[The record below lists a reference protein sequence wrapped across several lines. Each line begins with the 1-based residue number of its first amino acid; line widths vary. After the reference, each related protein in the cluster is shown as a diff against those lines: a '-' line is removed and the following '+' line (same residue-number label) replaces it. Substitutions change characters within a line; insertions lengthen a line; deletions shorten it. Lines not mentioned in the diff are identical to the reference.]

1 VVDSRVVG
9 WGRTRSAVIVY
20 EYLTPDLYVGSRIC
34 PTSCADRNPKVY
46 LKRYP
51 KDAVVT
57 VHFDPANPSESY
69 LELPSP
75 RAIWGWKALSGIC
88 LSFPLVF
95 LGWIRVL
102 G

>member
-9 WGRTRSAVIVY
+9 WGRARSAVIVY
-20 EYLTPDLYVGSRIC
+20 EYLTPELYVGARIC
-34 PTSCADRNPKVY
+34 AAGCEVRNPKVY

-57 VHFDPANPSESY
+57 VHFDPVNPSESF

-75 RAIWGWKALSGIC
+75 RAIRGWKALSGIC
-88 LSFPLVF
+88 LAFPLVF
-95 LGWIRVL
+95 LGWIRAL